1 MSGLI
6 DSHVNL
12 HAEAFD
18 ADRDAVIARA
28 RAAGITKMLTI
39 CDQMEN
45 APAVLALAADHGD
58 IYASLGAHPHY
69 ASAHQELTSQA
80 LLDAA
85 NDKVVAIG
93 ETGLDL
99 HYTFSPLDDQIAL
112 FRTHIAAARCS
123 GLPLIVHTRDADAY
137 TAAILEEEFAKGAFP
152 ILLHCYT
159 SGLELAQRAYRLGA
173 FISFSGIMTFKN
185 AHDVRAI
192 AKEAPLERVILETD
206 CPYLAPVPHR
216 GQRCEPFMVRAV
228 YEAFARLRGQEA
240 DALTGLIFEN
250 VHRCFPRLA
259 G

>member
-12 HAEAFD
+12 HAGAFD
-18 ADRDAVIARA
+18 ADREEVIARA
-28 RAAGITKMLTI
+28 RAAGVSKMITI
-39 CDQMEN
+39 CDRMEN
-45 APAVLALAADHGD
+45 APAVLALAAAHGD
-58 IYASLGAHPHY
+58 IHASLGAHPHY
-69 ASAHQELTSQA
+69 ASAHRDLTIEA

-85 NDKVVAIG
+85 NDKVVGIG

-112 FRTHIAAARCS
+112 FRTHIAAARRS
-123 GLPLIVHTRDADAY
+123 GLPLIVHTREADAH
-137 TAAILEEEFAKGAFP
+137 TGTILEEEFAKGAFP

-192 AKEAPLERVILETD
+192 AKEAPLDRVILETD
-206 CPYLAPVPHR
+206 CPYLAPIPHR
-216 GQRCEPFMVRAV
+216 GRRCEPSMVRQV
-228 YEAFARLRGQEA
+228 YEAFGQLRGLEA
-240 DALTGLIFEN
+240 DALAARIFEN